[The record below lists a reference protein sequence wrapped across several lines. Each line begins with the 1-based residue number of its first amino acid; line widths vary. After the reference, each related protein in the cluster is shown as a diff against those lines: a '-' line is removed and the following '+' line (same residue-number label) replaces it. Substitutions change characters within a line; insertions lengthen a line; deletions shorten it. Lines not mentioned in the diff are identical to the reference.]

1 MKVERFLKSFFC
13 FLFSSCLILNS
24 ILTASV
30 FAEVK
35 LPTGREDEFGENN
48 IVFYNPNGQRKP
60 CTHQGTGGTL
70 DGDGQIEKIWNYITN
85 LNIDGLS
92 NNPAAISGI
101 IANMKTESGFN
112 PFATRGS
119 NGCRGIIQWC
129 FFEAGYNPEFK
140 EIMKDYDQY
149 FNPANNYNLSKI
161 DPKIVDEALLL
172 ELDILFKIKP
182 KGTAN
187 ISSFIDHLKSPS
199 ETTGIAGARAYADL
213 FVVLVGRG
221 VGGQDDI
228 EDPAVKN
235 ISIKLNKGHVEKYQA
250 AATRRQ
256 YAEEIYKTYTPKAGG
271 NNLVDT
277 TNGIDQSSDA
287 DKNKDDKKEDNNKKK
302 DKKKE
307 DKKKKNKADENS
319 DATTQPENTTPT
331 NTGVIWGNDGFISGG
346 LPGYQKEEPGPGWSY
361 DTDSERK
368 TFKTKDGR
376 PNKILLH
383 STEGYSQ
390 DPRSGLN
397 IYGGAQE
404 RHFAPHF
411 TLDAINKTI
420 SQHYSINTS
429 STATRTGD
437 LAGTIQIEI
446 VGVAFPTKDHLK
458 LKSKYNFFLK
468 NFTDNEWDYIALVLI
483 AISEH
488 TGIPLTTSVG
498 WDSSNYKRIQDK
510 NEFLN
515 MVGIV
520 GHMHSPP
527 PDNHGDPGNIWP
539 QLTAAFSRNPSAA
552 KFQNGQ
558 TYIDDGCFEDTD
570 NNGNVNIG
578 QLVDGGFKTVE
589 EARKGVMDEYLSIE
603 PRSHIA
609 GNKAGNDYLDSYGI
623 PYVSGGEDGCFSDLE
638 NCVSFSKWFINRFI
652 KKEKDRILGPI
663 GNGDQVVQ
671 TLKKYGFETGTVP
684 KVYAIFSV
692 KKGSPVG
699 GITYGHTGVVLGID
713 KARGKIIIGEAGC
726 GSPKKFTDAKEK
738 ELSEFI
744 NHGYTFAYA
753 DVNF

>member
-1 MKVERFLKSFFC
+1 MKVKRFLKSFFC

-24 ILTASV
+24 ILTTSV

-112 PFATRGS
+112 PFATRS

-149 FNPANNYNLSKI
+149 FDPANTYDLSKI

-199 ETTGIAGARAYADL
+199 ETTGIAGARAYAEL

-277 TNGIDQSSDA
+277 TNGIDQS
-287 DKNKDDKKEDNNKKK
+287 NNINNNKKEDNSKKKK
-302 DKKKE
+302 D
-307 DKKKKNKADENS
+307 KADENS
-319 DATTQPENTTPT
+319 DTTAQPENTTPT

-346 LPGYQKEEPGPGWSY
+346 LPGYKKEVPSSYWSDKKKKRRVWSDETENRAY
-361 DTDSERK
+361 TTSNK
-368 TFKTKDGR
+368 K

-383 STEGYSQ
+383 STEGST
-390 DPRSGLN
+390 PGLAAYPEDN
-397 IYGGAQE
+397 
-404 RHFAPHF
+404 HFAAHF
-411 TLDAINKTI
+411 TLDAVNKTVN
-420 SQHYSINTS
+420 QHYSINVS
-429 STATRTGD
+429 SNAVKTVDTDGP
-437 LAGTIQIEI
+437 IQIEL
-446 VGVAFPTKDHLK
+446 VGFSVPRNDVSQKFI
-458 LKSKYNFFLK
+458 LK
-468 NFTDNEWDYIALVLI
+468 NWGDSEWDYIALVL
-483 AISEH
+483 ASISEK
-488 TGIPLTTSVG
+488 TGIPLNTNVDWDTKNDIRLKSVE
-498 WDSSNYKRIQDK
+498 SFRNT
-510 NEFLN
+510 
-515 MVGIV
+515 VGIV
-520 GHMHSPP
+520 GHMHAF
-527 PDNHGDPGNIWP
+527 DNDHSDPGNVWQ
-539 QLTAAFSRNPSAA
+539 QLSAAITRNPVASQ
-552 KFQNGQ
+552 FQNGQ
-558 TYIDDGCFEDTD
+558 TYIDDGCFEDTN

-578 QLVDGGFKTVE
+578 QLIDGGFKTVD
-589 EARKGVMDEYLSIE
+589 EARKGVMNEYRSIKPRSYGESSEGDAYLSKYHI
-603 PRSHIA
+603 PRV
-609 GNKAGNDYLDSYGI
+609 KCD
-623 PYVSGGEDGCFSDLE
+623 FSTLE
-638 NCVSFSKWFINRFI
+638 NCVSFSKWFINRFTN
-652 KKEKDRILGPI
+652 KEVTAI
-663 GNGDQVVQ
+663 GDGGQVVSN
-671 TLKKYGFETGTVP
+671 LINNYGFSNGGTEP
-684 KVYAIFSV
+684 RPYAIFSTR
-692 KKGSPVG
+692 SG
-699 GITYGHTGVVLGID
+699 GFGHTGVVLGVD
-713 KARGKIIIGEAGC
+713 KARNKIIIGEAGC
-726 GSPKKFTDAKEK
+726 FSKDPNFTDAKE
-738 ELSEFI
+738 ENLSKFT
-744 NHGYTFAYA
+744 NGSYTYAYT

>member
-24 ILTASV
+24 ILTTSV

-287 DKNKDDKKEDNNKKK
+287 NKNKDDKKEDNKKK
-302 DKKKE
+302 

-319 DATTQPENTTPT
+319 DATTQPKNTTPT

-346 LPGYQKEEPGPGWSY
+346 LPGYQKEEPGPKWSK
-361 DTDSERK
+361 DPDSERK

-397 IYGGAQE
+397 IYGPIDNIE

-411 TLDAINKTI
+411 TLDAIKKTI

-446 VGVAFPTKDHLK
+446 VGVSNPKDHSPS
-458 LKSKYNFFLK
+458 KSNFFLK

-539 QLTAAFSRNPSAA
+539 QLTAAFSRNPSATN
-552 KFQNGQ
+552 FQNGQ

-589 EARKGVMDEYLSIE
+589 EARKGVMNEYRSIK
-603 PRSHIA
+603 PRNYGESREGNAYLNKYHIPRV
-609 GNKAGNDYLDSYGI
+609 KCD
-623 PYVSGGEDGCFSDLE
+623 FSTLE
-638 NCVSFSKWFINRFI
+638 NCVSFSKWFINRFTN
-652 KKEKDRILGPI
+652 KEVISI
-663 GNGDQVVQ
+663 GDGGQVVSN
-671 TLKKYGFETGTVP
+671 LINNYGFSNGGTEP
-684 KVYAIFSV
+684 RPYAIFSTR
-692 KKGSPVG
+692 SG
-699 GITYGHTGVVLGID
+699 GFGHTGVVLGVD
-713 KARGKIIIGEAGC
+713 KARNKIIIGEAGC
-726 GSPKKFTDAKEK
+726 FSKDPNFTDAKELDLRK
-738 ELSEFI
+738 FTNGS
-744 NHGYTFAYA
+744 YTYAYT